1 MSDTGCA
8 HPLSETSS
16 AHLVSE
22 AEWIASLDALESLV
36 QRQRLFLAGAGPLP
50 DSPWDPPT
58 GELPPTLRVR
68 AMSLAAAC
76 DAIEGDLRR
85 MLHAR
90 TDRVASPYR

>member
-1 MSDTGCA
+1 V
-8 HPLSETSS
+8 SETDRAVVASD
-16 AHLVSE
+16 AVW
-22 AEWIASLDALESLV
+22 AASLDALESLV
-36 QRQRLFLAGAGPLP
+36 QRQRSFLAGTGPLP
-50 DSPWDPPT
+50 DSPWDPPA
-58 GELPPTLRVR
+58 GELPPGLRVR